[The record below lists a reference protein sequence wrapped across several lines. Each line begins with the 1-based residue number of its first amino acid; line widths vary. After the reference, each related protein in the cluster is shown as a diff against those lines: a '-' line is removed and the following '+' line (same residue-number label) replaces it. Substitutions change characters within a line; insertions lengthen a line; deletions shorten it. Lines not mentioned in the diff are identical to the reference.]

1 MARHLSSGAD
11 VIESAP
17 QEDSSSS
24 SAVQCQPSDVRGAGT
39 RSAADGTKDQSMPI
53 RILPTDV
60 SDKIAAG
67 EVVERP
73 ASVVKELLENAIDA
87 GATEIGVEAREGG
100 RRLVR
105 VQDNGSGIPA
115 QEVELA
121 FSRHATSK
129 LSSAEDLASIT
140 TLGFRGEALSS
151 IAAVS
156 RLSMLTRSVQDQSAV
171 LMRLEGGRIVGKDQ
185 RGMPPGTT
193 VTVEHLFYN
202 TPARSKFLRAVAT
215 ETGHIQQMVTRYAL
229 AYPERTFSLI
239 VDGRLVFRSTGSGRM
254 YDVLVKVH
262 GLDVAEKML
271 EVGGGG
277 DDLERGESLD
287 GRDDG
292 TLSSVG
298 VTTGIGGYVGV
309 PSLHRSN
316 RQHIT
321 LYVNRRWIRDSS
333 LSYAVTQAYHT
344 LLPPGR
350 FPIALIFITVDPA
363 EVDVN
368 VHPTKAE
375 VRFSDGHEVFHAVQ
389 RDVRRALIDQS
400 PVPDWGSRPSVWRG
414 TDLGRNAR
422 WPDVHTS
429 SATQAA
435 LELQRPIEQSGLD
448 GKVASTGRLPMLR
461 VVGQLGST
469 YIVAEG
475 PEGMYLIDQ
484 HAAHERVL
492 YDKFMADIG
501 ISAAPSQGLLDPQ
514 SLDLSPIQSVTLADN
529 LEALSRLGF
538 DIEPFGGETYLVRG
552 VPAMLSTNAAREA
565 LLDLLDQ
572 LPQGDAALVQGREE
586 ALVRLICKQAAVKAG
601 QSLSV
606 TEMRELVEQLERTS
620 SPRTCPH
627 GRPTMVLL
635 SAAQL
640 AREFGRT

>member
-1 MARHLSSGAD
+1 
-11 VIESAP
+11 
-17 QEDSSSS
+17 
-24 SAVQCQPSDVRGAGT
+24 
-39 RSAADGTKDQSMPI
+39 MPI
-53 RILPTDV
+53 RILPPDV

-115 QEVELA
+115 EEVELA
-121 FSRHATSK
+121 FARHATSK
-129 LSSAEDLASIT
+129 LRSAEDLSRIT

-156 RLSMLTRSVQDQSAV
+156 RLTMLTRTADDQSAV
-171 LMRLEGGRIVGKDQ
+171 LLKVEGGRIVARDD
-185 RGMPPGTT
+185 RGMPPGTI

-202 TPARSKFLRAVAT
+202 TPARSKFLRATPT
-215 ETGHIQQMVTRYAL
+215 ESGHIHQIVTRYAL
-229 AYPERTFSLI
+229 AYPERRFSLI
-239 VDGRLVFRSTGSGRM
+239 VDGRLMFRSTGGGRL
-254 YDVLVKVH
+254 YDVLVKVY
-262 GLDVAEKML
+262 GLDLAEKML

-277 DDLERGESLD
+277 EAVKNGDSVSVTSASTWSARD
-287 GRDDG
+287 GAPII
-292 TLSSVG
+292 S
-298 VTTGIGGYVGV
+298 GYVGV

-321 LYVNRRWIRDSS
+321 LYVNCRWIRDSS

-344 LLPPGR
+344 LLPAGR
-350 FPIALIFITVDPA
+350 FPVALVFIAVDPA
-363 EVDVN
+363 AVDVN

-375 VRFSDGHEVFHAVQ
+375 VRFSDSHDVFQAVQ
-389 RDVRRALIDQS
+389 REVRRVLVDQS
-400 PVPDWGSRPSVWRG
+400 PVPDWTSHRAAWAGGDW
-414 TDLGRNAR
+414 GRRRAENEGLS
-422 WPDVHTS
+422 PTV
-429 SATQAA
+429 TQAA
-435 LELQRPIEQSGLD
+435 LELQRPIEQDSMEAAGN
-448 GKVASTGRLPMLR
+448 STGRLPMLR

-492 YDKFMADIG
+492 YEKIMAEVA
-501 ISAAPSQGLLDPQ
+501 SMVVASQGLLDPLT
-514 SLDLSPIQSVTLADN
+514 LDLSPLQAATLAEN
-529 LEALSRLGF
+529 LQALGHLGF

-552 VPAMLSTNAAREA
+552 VPALLTANGAHQGVLDIIDGLPRSEVA
-565 LLDLLDQ
+565 LT
-572 LPQGDAALVQGREE
+572 QGREE

-601 QSLSV
+601 QSLSGP
-606 TEMRELVEQLERTS
+606 EMRELVEQLEATS

-640 AREFGRT
+640 AREFGRA